1 MTSSNITDRN
11 IWSFRDDMLET
22 GCEVDAEYLKIWL
35 SCLMNKDLCIISIL
49 SWMLGLNKNS
59 NNSNN
64 SDNSNNSITTN
75 NGLFM
80 SLLKKVRPTSEN
92 NTLFNDFSIKIE

>member
-49 SWMLGLNKNS
+49 SWMLGLNKIKTDNAD
-59 NNSNN
+59 N
-64 SDNSNNSITTN
+64 NSNNSITTN